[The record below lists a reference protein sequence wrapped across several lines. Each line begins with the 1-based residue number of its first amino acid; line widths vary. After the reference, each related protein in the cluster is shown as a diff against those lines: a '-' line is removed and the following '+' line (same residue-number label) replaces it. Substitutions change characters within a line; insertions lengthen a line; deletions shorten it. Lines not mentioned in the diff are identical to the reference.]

1 MTGARAII
9 GERVRGFFGLSR
21 MTHSVLDIAH
31 PAVGAILVLGSLPAP
46 RTALIGL
53 LAAFSGFTAVFGLN
67 DVMDCGVDCEK
78 MSKYNKGKECFDI
91 DSLGFRHP
99 LAVGKLPFA
108 AALSW
113 VIFWGV
119 SALVLAFLLNPWCAV
134 LMGAAVGLEIG
145 YCRLL
150 RITHWKAFLS
160 GLMVSVGGLAG
171 VWAVSSAPPP
181 WFVLLFMGWA
191 FAWEVGCRNIPND
204 WSDLDEDTHL
214 SIRTIPVRFGKVVSS
229 RISFALLCL
238 TVMCSLLFPLTAAMR
253 HPFIYLAGALAIG
266 VVLLVVP
273 ALRWV
278 RGQTNEEAL
287 HFFNRAC
294 FYPLAVFGA
303 VAVLAIV

>member
-1 MTGARAII
+1 MTGARAMI

-31 PAVGAILVLGSLPAP
+31 PAVGAILVLGSLPTP

-119 SALVLAFLLNPWCAV
+119 SALVLAFLLNPWCAA

-171 VWAVSSAPPP
+171 IWAVSTTPPLP
-181 WFVLLFMGWA
+181 FVLLFMGWA

-204 WSDLDEDTHL
+204 WSDLEEDTHMSVRTL
-214 SIRTIPVRFGKVVSS
+214 PGALRAGCLLADFIRPSVPDSDMQP
-229 RISFALLCL
+229 ALPPGRTHEASAHLPAG
-238 TVMCSLLFPLTAAMR
+238 SAGNRGDHAR
-253 HPFIYLAGALAIG
+253 HPRSSLGTGADK
-266 VVLLVVP
+266 
-273 ALRWV
+273 
-278 RGQTNEEAL
+278 
-287 HFFNRAC
+287 
-294 FYPLAVFGA
+294 
-303 VAVLAIV
+303 

>member
-21 MTHSVLDIAH
+21 MTHSILDIAH
-31 PAVGAILVLGSLPAP
+31 PAVGAILVLGSLPTP

-99 LAVGKLPFA
+99 LAVGKLPFS

-119 SALVLAFLLNPWCAV
+119 SALVLAFLLNPWCAA

-150 RITHWKAFLS
+150 RITHWKALLS

-171 VWAVSSAPPP
+171 VYAVSAAPPLP
-181 WFVLLFMGWA
+181 FILLFMGWA

-204 WSDLDEDTHL
+204 WSDLEEDTHMR
-214 SIRTIPVRFGKVVSS
+214 IRTVPVRFGRAASS
-229 RISFALLCL
+229 RISFALMCL
-238 TVMCSLLFPLTAAMR
+238 TIACSLLFPLTAAMR
-253 HPFIYLAGALAIG
+253 HPLIYLAGALAIG
-266 VVLLVVP
+266 VILLVIP

-278 RGQTNEEAL
+278 RRQSTEAAL

-294 FYPLAVFGA
+294 FYPLAVVGA
-303 VAVLAIV
+303 AAVLAVV